1 MKNCPLF
8 AHNNLKFTTF
18 YFLVVIFSF
27 SFLIFPLVVRSATL
41 YLLPQHQTVY
51 QKDTFLVEL
60 RLDSENEEIN
70 TAELNL
76 KVSSN
81 LLEVLD
87 FNKGGSIFNFWAVEP
102 KAKDNLISLTGGV
115 PKGFKGD
122 GLILKINFLAKEIGK
137 TEIDFKEDSKVL
149 LNDGEG
155 TPANLTFLEGNY
167 EISERPEGLP
177 LLSSSTHPD
186 QNKWYKGNTLHLHWN
201 LADGAEYSYLLSRDP
216 LAEPDEIPDKPKG
229 ELIWMGDMEYPD
241 LEDGIYYFSLRQKLP
256 GENWSKKITFR
267 AMIDTTPPEDFKP
280 EIGRDPAIFEGKY
293 FLSFATT
300 DKTSGIDYYEVK
312 EGKRDFKKA
321 GSPYSLED
329 QSLQSTILVK
339 AVDKA
344 GNERISEIIPPAK
357 LFFYWMALI
366 TIICLV
372 IISWIVFQIIRRG
385 RGKIHK
391 NTQI

>member
-1 MKNCPLF
+1 MQKAKSKFKIQNFYLTFAIFIFLF
-8 AHNNLKFTTF
+8 C
-18 YFLVVIFSF
+18 
-27 SFLIFPLVVRSATL
+27 PLVVRGVTL
-41 YLLPQHQTVY
+41 YLLPQSQTVY
-51 QKDTFLVEL
+51 QGDSFLVEL
-60 RLDSENEEIN
+60 RLDSENEKIN
-70 TAELNL
+70 TAEINL
-76 KVSSN
+76 KIPLN

-87 FNKGGSIFNFWAVEP
+87 FNKGGSIFNFWAAEP
-102 KAKDNLISLTGGV
+102 KSKDNLISLTGGI
-115 PKGFKGD
+115 PGGFKGD

-357 LFFYWMALI
+357 PFPFW
-366 TIICLV
+366 IIPVIIVGLV
-372 IISWIVFQIIRRG
+372 IIGWITKKYLFKKHQ
-385 RGKIHK
+385 
-391 NTQI
+391 

>member
-1 MKNCPLF
+1 MQKAKSKFKIQNFYLTFAIFIFLF
-8 AHNNLKFTTF
+8 C
-18 YFLVVIFSF
+18 
-27 SFLIFPLVVRSATL
+27 PLVVRGVTL
-41 YLLPQHQTVY
+41 YLLPQSQTVY
-51 QKDTFLVEL
+51 QGDSFLVEL
-60 RLDSENEEIN
+60 RLDSENEKIN
-70 TAELNL
+70 TAEINL
-76 KVSSN
+76 KIPLN

-87 FNKGGSIFNFWAVEP
+87 FNKGGSIFNFWAAEP
-102 KAKDNLISLTGGV
+102 KSKDNLISLTGGI
-115 PKGFKGD
+115 PGGFKGD